1 MQNSTSLLA
10 GFLLVIG
17 CSPALAQVTVD
28 PHAMEQ
34 LQSPSDRAKRAD
46 TAPGAAAPVPAKPAV
61 PVHRAPVHPRPVV
74 KPVPKPEAPA
84 HGTVAVGETAQPV
97 APAQPAPP
105 VVPLAPPPLPVVP
118 PAIPVP
124 MRPDVPPPP
133 ATIAADAPG
142 TATPL
147 PEGMRITFGPGR
159 SDLNDATADALRKL
173 AHDVPADA
181 SFSVSGYAPGMPE
194 DPSTPRRLSL
204 SRVLTVRSL
213 LIAQGIASS
222 RIYPKALGA
231 SAPDLAQG
239 PADRADLVVMRPVQ
253 DSSTTAAPVAT
264 GGSPVSGA
272 AAPAS
277 PESGAPATAT
287 PATPAATARSEP

>member
-1 MQNSTSLLA
+1 
-10 GFLLVIG
+10 
-17 CSPALAQVTVD
+17 
-28 PHAMEQ
+28 
-34 LQSPSDRAKRAD
+34 
-46 TAPGAAAPVPAKPAV
+46 
-61 PVHRAPVHPRPVV
+61 
-74 KPVPKPEAPA
+74 
-84 HGTVAVGETAQPV
+84 
-97 APAQPAPP
+97 
-105 VVPLAPPPLPVVP
+105 
-118 PAIPVP
+118 
-124 MRPDVPPPP
+124 
-133 ATIAADAPG
+133 
-142 TATPL
+142 
-147 PEGMRITFGPGR
+147 MRITFGPGR

-287 PATPAATARSEP
+287 PAATPAATARSEP

>member
-1 MQNSTSLLA
+1 
-10 GFLLVIG
+10 
-17 CSPALAQVTVD
+17 
-28 PHAMEQ
+28 
-34 LQSPSDRAKRAD
+34 
-46 TAPGAAAPVPAKPAV
+46 
-61 PVHRAPVHPRPVV
+61 
-74 KPVPKPEAPA
+74 
-84 HGTVAVGETAQPV
+84 
-97 APAQPAPP
+97 
-105 VVPLAPPPLPVVP
+105 
-118 PAIPVP
+118 

-142 TATPL
+142 TATPITGGL
-147 PEGMRITFGPGR
+147 RITFGPGR

-173 AHDVPADA
+173 AHDAPADA

-239 PADRADLVVMRPVQ
+239 PADRADLVELRPVQ
-253 DSSTTAAPVAT
+253 DSTTATAPA
-264 GGSPVSGA
+264 GA
-272 AAPAS
+272 AASPGSSTVGAASPAS
-277 PESGAPATAT
+277 PSAGVPATA
-287 PATPAATARSEP
+287 PAATPAATARSEP

>member
-1 MQNSTSLLA
+1 MQNLTSLLA
-10 GFLLVIG
+10 AFLLVIG

-28 PHAMEQ
+28 PQALEQ
-34 LQSPSDRAKRAD
+34 LQSPSGQAKRAD
-46 TAPGAAAPVPAKPAV
+46 TAPGAAAPAPAKPAA
-61 PVHRAPVHPRPVV
+61 PVRRAPVHSKPVV
-74 KPVPKPEAPA
+74 KPAPKPVAPA
-84 HGTVAVGETAQPV
+84 HGTVAAGETAGKPV
-97 APAQPAPP
+97 APAQPASP

-118 PAIPVP
+118 PPIPVP

-147 PEGMRITFGPGR
+147 PDGLRITFGPGR

-239 PADRADLVVMRPVQ
+239 PADRADLVVLRPVQ
-253 DSSTTAAPVAT
+253 DSTTASTTATAPVAA
-264 GGSPVSGA
+264 GA
-272 AAPAS
+272 AAS
-277 PESGAPATAT
+277 PGLGATVTAT
-287 PATPAATARSEP
+287 PAATPAATARSEP